1 MTALDDAVA
10 NVTAALRRT
19 GLYRD
24 SIVVFLSD
32 NGGAERGSNWP
43 LRGKKNSVYEGGTR
57 TVAFVHSPK
66 FIPKATAKSR
76 RDNSGDNKNRRGDS
90 RGSRDDGSENNIDSD
105 GKVARGLVHIVDWY
119 PTLLALATN
128 GGCSPN
134 INSDDD
140 GDDYDNNSEDRNNN
154 MPDDGGAVKGNDGDV
169 LALPLDGVNQARHLF
184 SGAPAPRTEL
194 IYNINDAMRV
204 TAAIRCTAKKS
215 WYFVQRLWPAFPAFI
230 SSFLVLNQSRIFP
243 TMIGIGYSYKRCLHC
258 LLLYLFLQFLS
269 CELQKSRL
277 DIVLSFLSGAQQRSC
292 SE

>member
-1 MTALDDAVA
+1 MVTALDDAVA

-66 FIPKATAKSR
+66 FIPKATAKSH
-76 RDNSGDNKNRRGDS
+76 RDSRSRRGDN
-90 RGSRDDGSENNIDSD
+90 RGSRDDGGENNIDNE

-134 INSDDD
+134 SSNDD
-140 GDDYDNNSEDRNNN
+140 GDDYDSNSEDRNNN
-154 MPDDGGAVKGNDGDV
+154 MPDDGGAVKENDGDV

-204 TAAIRCTAKKS
+204 TAAIRCTAKN
-215 WYFVQRLWPAFPAFI
+215 R
-230 SSFLVLNQSRIFP
+230 
-243 TMIGIGYSYKRCLHC
+243 
-258 LLLYLFLQFLS
+258 
-269 CELQKSRL
+269 
-277 DIVLSFLSGAQQRSC
+277 
-292 SE
+292 